1 MSFYKNRVYPHVV
14 KQLGNPKPIQR
25 IRELIVPW
33 AEGIVLEI
41 GVGPGVNFPHYDPEK
56 VRNVGTI

>member
-41 GVGPGVNFPHYDPEK
+41 GVGRGVNFPHYDPEK